1 MGFIRRSIEISFVA
15 VILAGC
21 AGAPQLYEV
30 KTVYTCAA
38 EECGQAG
45 QKFSAG
51 QMLRALHKLIVAK
64 DGQEYK
70 VCASDPKT
78 RNCESEGVGYFVM
91 GGPIPGRGAQASGRM
106 SGAVLDAATQQV
118 NYRMAAN
125 LTFNGTPLACVE
137 HDSKVMVRS
146 ADEISIEDAPYFC
159 NWMAVGNMTTT
170 FSFAVES
177 VDLDRGRLGGYW
189 AHAVA
194 GTGNGKGSGYAV
206 IQFPRTM
213 PRGENWLAD

>member
-137 HDSKVMVRS
+137 HDSKVIVRS
-146 ADEISIEDAPYFC
+146 ADEISIEDAPYF
-159 NWMAVGNMTTT
+159 
-170 FSFAVES
+170 
-177 VDLDRGRLGGYW
+177 
-189 AHAVA
+189 
-194 GTGNGKGSGYAV
+194 
-206 IQFPRTM
+206 
-213 PRGENWLAD
+213 